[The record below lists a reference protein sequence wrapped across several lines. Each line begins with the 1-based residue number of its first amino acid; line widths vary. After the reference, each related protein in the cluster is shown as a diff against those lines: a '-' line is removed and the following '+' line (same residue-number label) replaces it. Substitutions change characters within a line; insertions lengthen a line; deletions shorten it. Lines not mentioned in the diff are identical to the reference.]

1 MKRIHRA
8 ARHFLA
14 LLLALSIAPTA
25 MAATGDF
32 TVQWTA
38 PGDDGSIG
46 RATNYDLRYST
57 AAITTSNF
65 NQATPLGGLP
75 VPATAGTLQNYIVSG
90 LNAGMTYYLAI
101 RTVDE
106 VGNWSGISNVLKK
119 IGQTAGAGDPVS
131 SLSLSFSNPWP
142 NPTRSSMSCS
152 FTLPELAMVRVE
164 VYDLSG
170 RLVHTLAN
178 ELHEAGASEV
188 RWNLTDP
195 LGQTVQAGIY
205 LLRAQLGTQTWTRR
219 VTVVR

>member
-1 MKRIHRA
+1 MKRIHRVT
-8 ARHFLA
+8 RVLLA
-14 LLLALSIAPTA
+14 LFVALSIASTA
-25 MAATGDF
+25 MAATSNF

-38 PGDDGSIG
+38 PGDDGTLG

-57 AAITTSNF
+57 AAITTANF
-65 NQATPLGGLP
+65 TQATPLTGLP
-75 VPATAGTLQNYIVSG
+75 VPALPGTLQSYIVSG

-106 VGNWSGISNVLKK
+106 VGNWSGISNVLKQT
-119 IGQTAGAGDPVS
+119 GQTTGAGDPT
-131 SLSLSFSNPWP
+131 LTLSFSNPWP
-142 NPTRSSMSCS
+142 NPTRSSMSCA

-178 ELHEAGASEV
+178 ELHEAGASEL

-195 LGQTVQAGIY
+195 RGQTVQAGIY

>member
-8 ARHFLA
+8 TRHFLA
-14 LLLALSIAPTA
+14 LLLALSIAPAA

-38 PGDDGSIG
+38 PGDDGVVG
-46 RATNYDLRYST
+46 RATNYELRYST
-57 AAITTSNF
+57 AALTTANF
-65 NQATPLGGLP
+65 NQATALSGLP
-75 VPATAGTLQNYIVSG
+75 VPAIGGTLQNYIVSG
-90 LNAGMTYYLAI
+90 LNAGITYYLAI
-101 RTVDE
+101 RTMDE

-119 IGQTAGAGDPVS
+119 SGQTTGAGDPT
-131 SLSLSFSNPWP
+131 LSLSFSNPWP
-142 NPTRSSMSCS
+142 NPTRSSMSCA
-152 FTLPELAMVRVE
+152 FTLPQLAMVRVE

-178 ELHEAGASEV
+178 ELHEAGASEL

-195 LGQTVQAGIY
+195 RGQTVQAGIY

>member
-8 ARHFLA
+8 TRHFLA
-14 LLLALSIAPTA
+14 LLLALSIAPAA

-38 PGDDGSIG
+38 PGDDGVVG
-46 RATNYDLRYST
+46 RATNYELRYST
-57 AAITTSNF
+57 AAITTANF
-65 NQATPLGGLP
+65 NQATALSGLP
-75 VPATAGTLQNYIVSG
+75 VPAIGGTLQNYIVSG

-101 RTVDE
+101 RTMDE

-119 IGQTAGAGDPVS
+119 SGQTTGAGDPT
-131 SLSLSFSNPWP
+131 LSLSFSNPWP
-142 NPTRSSMSCS
+142 NPTRSSMSCA
-152 FTLPELAMVRVE
+152 FTLPQLAMVRVE

-178 ELHEAGASEV
+178 ELHEAGASEL

-195 LGQTVQAGIY
+195 RGQTVQAGIY

>member
-1 MKRIHRA
+1 
-8 ARHFLA
+8 
-14 LLLALSIAPTA
+14 

-38 PGDDGSIG
+38 PGDDGVVG
-46 RATNYDLRYST
+46 RATNYELRYST
-57 AAITTSNF
+57 AALTTANF
-65 NQATPLGGLP
+65 NQATALSGLP
-75 VPATAGTLQNYIVSG
+75 VPAIGGTLQNYIVSG
-90 LNAGMTYYLAI
+90 LNAGITYYLAI
-101 RTVDE
+101 RTMDE

-119 IGQTAGAGDPVS
+119 SGQTTGAGDPT
-131 SLSLSFSNPWP
+131 LSLSFSNPWP
-142 NPTRSSMSCS
+142 NPTRSSMSCA
-152 FTLPELAMVRVE
+152 FTLPQLAMVRVE

-178 ELHEAGASEV
+178 ELHEAGASEL

-195 LGQTVQAGIY
+195 RGQTVQAGIY